1 MTLVRLDHT
10 QFMQIKANLR
20 ISKADFI
27 LGPFFVEE
35 FGIDEGETFEF
46 LLIDVG
52 DEGLVARGQPGG
64 LIREFWVEI
73 VERSLGSLLR
83 EGSCD

>member
-1 MTLVRLDHT
+1 
-10 QFMQIKANLR
+10 MQMKAHLP
-20 ISKADFI
+20 ISETDFI
-27 LGPFFVEE
+27 FGSFFLEE

-52 DEGLVARGQPGG
+52 NEGLVARGQPGG
-64 LIREFWVEI
+64 LVREFWVEI

-83 EGSCD
+83 EGICS